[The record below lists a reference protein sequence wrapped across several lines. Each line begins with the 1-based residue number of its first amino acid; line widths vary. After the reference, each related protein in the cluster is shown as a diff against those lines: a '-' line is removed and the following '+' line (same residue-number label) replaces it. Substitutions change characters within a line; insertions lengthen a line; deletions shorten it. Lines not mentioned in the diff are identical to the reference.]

1 MNSLGLKTVTTHGTP
16 VQLTTDTSIHCNVIS
31 VQPIKAGGATGVA
44 PTENVGAIY
53 LNRGSAAKG
62 TALTGTV
69 LLLRPVDTAFSI
81 KAPTQLGFQLSH
93 FYLDADN
100 DGDGALISYA

>member
-16 VQLTTDTSIHCNVIS
+16 VQLTTDTSIKFNVLSI
-31 VQPIKAGGATGVA
+31 QPIKAGGATGVA

-53 LNRGSAAKG
+53 LMRGDVDKG
-62 TALTGTV
+62 TGLTSCV
-69 LLLRPVDTAFSI
+69 LLLRSGDAAFSI

-93 FYLDADN
+93 FWLDSDE